1 MGTNDPYVTAIYG
14 ANTIWN
20 WLIVERRHGRQTLH
34 VCDGK
39 SDILRRHKCHDCL
52 GCLSNYTTNSGDSC
66 TKLVGYSTVVNTLF
80 SLGETPY

>member
-39 SDILRRHKCHDCL
+39 SRIYL
-52 GCLSNYTTNSGDSC
+52 GVINTTIASVVSR
-66 TKLVGYSTVVNTLF
+66 TIPQTVGTAAPNWLATAR
-80 SLGETPY
+80 

>member
-39 SDILRRHKCHDCL
+39 SEILRRHKSHDYL
-52 GCLSNYTTNSGDSC
+52 GCLSN
-66 TKLVGYSTVVNTLF
+66 
-80 SLGETPY
+80 